1 MADNEKWVT
10 VASRPKLADG
20 DLLGVSVGEEQ
31 IALYNLG
38 GEIFAT
44 SNICTHAFALLS
56 DGWLDGEVIECP
68 LHAARFD
75 IRTGK
80 VLDPPATEDLKTYPV
95 RVVDDEIEVR
105 ID

>member
-1 MADNEKWVT
+1 MPDNEKWVT

-44 SNICTHAFALLS
+44 SNICPHQGGPLNEGMLEGCNIVCPWHA
-56 DGWLDGEVIECP
+56 WV
-68 LHAARFD
+68 FD
-75 IRTGK
+75 VSNGQSPVNPRAKIPCFPVKVEGK
-80 VLDPPATEDLKTYPV
+80 DVMV
-95 RVVDDEIEVR
+95 GI
-105 ID
+105 